1 MIDRG
6 PFDRTGAG
14 SRPGRADHGAQRVP
28 ATAAEGVTG
37 GPGATGH
44 SHHTAVRSARGGVRS
59 PLPEVAMEELR
70 GAPPG
75 NIRLLRVMGAEW
87 VRVVEERVA
96 CRIHVY
102 LGALPGLLFDGVDE
116 FCHRVRW
123 NTTVAIAIVPQE
135 RRGQSGGVDGVGPW
149 VAVVRGSV
157 CERVTRSCCSK

>member
-1 MIDRG
+1 
-6 PFDRTGAG
+6 
-14 SRPGRADHGAQRVP
+14 
-28 ATAAEGVTG
+28 
-37 GPGATGH
+37 

-123 NTTVAIAIVPQE
+123 NTTVALAVVPQD
-135 RRGQSGGVDGVGPW
+135 RRGQSGEVDRLGRGDAVERHCGADP
-149 VAVVRGSV
+149 VALLCGQHQHETAAHAEADGTDGRAGDGI
-157 CERVTRSCCSK
+157 VTQ